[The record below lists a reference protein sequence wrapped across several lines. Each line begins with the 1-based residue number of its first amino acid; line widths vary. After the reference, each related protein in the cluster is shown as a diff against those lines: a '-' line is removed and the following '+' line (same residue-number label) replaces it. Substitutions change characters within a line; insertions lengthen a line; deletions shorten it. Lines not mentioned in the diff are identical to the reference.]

1 MNNGS
6 NIVYLHPLKRRV
18 TASVNVPGSKSYT
31 NRALILAALSN
42 GKSILYNYSDSNDSV
57 LLIKA
62 LQLLGIEIAL
72 NENQIIVLGN
82 GGNFK
87 EFTGTIDVEDA
98 GTVMRFLTAL
108 CCLIPGEIILEGS
121 PRMHQRPIKGL
132 VDALSQ
138 LGANISYL
146 GRSGY
151 PPLKIKG
158 GYLSGG
164 KVEIEASQSSQFI
177 SALLLIAPAI
187 NKDIEIGTKGEMAS
201 TPYIDMTL
209 SAIKHFGI
217 DIKQE
222 PGKYLIKKN
231 TGYSAAN
238 YSIEGDASSASYFF
252 ALAAITQSTIRV
264 NNLSSSSLQGD
275 IKIVDLLEK
284 MGCTITKGEN
294 HIEVTGSKELNCITV
309 NMKNMQDVAPTLALV
324 AAFAKGT
331 TTLSGLK
338 NLEIKETKRLTALQT
353 ELTKMGIE
361 CNTDGEQ
368 ITILGGNPH
377 GVFIHTYNDHR
388 MAMAFAIAGTRVND
402 LQIESPETVKKSFP
416 EFWNKLEE
424 IGVQLEIKKAMQNI
438 VLVGF
443 MGAGKTTI
451 GRLLAKEL
459 QLPLLETDDEIIKR
473 SGLKSVNEIFE
484 KEGESFF
491 REIEKEV
498 ISDYAKKSN
507 CIISCGGGAI
517 INPENMGFLEESGK
531 IFLLTASFETT
542 TKRIKKDSSRPL
554 FKDIEKAKELYL
566 ERLPFYKKYAD
577 EVITTDYLHPEE
589 VAESILS
596 KLRPNTTPI
605 KTCLVI
611 KGNDS
616 PSMSPAMHNA
626 AYKALGIDSEYT
638 FRPMQIKPEELAD
651 AMHNDLRSSAIHAF
665 AVTIPHKETIL
676 KYLDDIDETANQIG
690 AVNTVLNINGKL
702 KGYNTDWQG
711 AINTLLKFT
720 SLKNKKVALLGS
732 GGTARAIAYG
742 LSKQGCEIRIYSRN
756 QNTASAIAKQFG
768 CKTYTWNEREDAVK
782 ADIIINTTPIGKE
795 DDATPLS
802 GEGIH
807 EKHIIFD
814 VNYKKGN
821 TQLLNLAKSKNAII
835 INGLEMLLQ
844 QGMLQFELY
853 TGLKAPE
860 NGMRRALH
868 I

>member
-1 MNNGS
+1 MNNVS
-6 NIVYLHPLKRRV
+6 NIVYLTPLKTPV
-18 TASVNVPGSKSYT
+18 KTAINVPGSKSYT
-31 NRALILAALSN
+31 NRALILAALSK
-42 GKSILYNYSDSNDSV
+42 GKSILHNCSDSNDS
-57 LLIKA
+57 LILIKA

-72 NENQIIVLGN
+72 NGNRITVQGN

-87 EFTGTIDVEDA
+87 EFIGTIEVEDA

-108 CCLIPGEIILEGS
+108 CCLVPGEIILKGS

-146 GRSGY
+146 GESGY
-151 PPLKIKG
+151 PPIKIKG
-158 GYLSGG
+158 GDLPGG

-177 SALLLIAPAI
+177 SALLLIAPAMGS
-187 NKDIEIGTKGEMAS
+187 DIEIAIKGEIAS
-201 TPYIDMTL
+201 APYIDMTI
-209 SAIKHFGI
+209 SALKHFGI
-217 DIKQE
+217 NIKKE
-222 PGKYLIKKN
+222 SRKYLINKDI
-231 TGYSAAN
+231 GYSAAN
-238 YSIEGDASSASYFF
+238 YSMEGDASSASYFF

-275 IKIVDLLEK
+275 MKFIDLLEQ
-284 MGCTITKGEN
+284 MGCMVLKGEN
-294 HIEVTGSKELNCITV
+294 FIEVTGSKELNCITAD
-309 NMKNMQDVAPTLALV
+309 MKNMQDVAPTLAVL

-331 TTLSGLK
+331 TRLSGLK

-353 ELTKMGIE
+353 ELTKMGVE
-361 CNTDGEQ
+361 CNTNGEQ
-368 ITILGGNPH
+368 ITILGGNPQ
-377 GVFIHTYNDHR
+377 GAFIHTYNDHR
-388 MAMAFAIAGTRVND
+388 MAMAFAIAGARVKNV
-402 LQIESPETVKKSFP
+402 QIESPETVKKSFP
-416 EFWNKLEE
+416 EFWNTLEK
-424 IGVQLEIKKAMQNI
+424 IGVSLEIKKAIKNI
-438 VLVGF
+438 VLIGF
-443 MGAGKTTI
+443 MGAGKTTT
-451 GRLLAKEL
+451 GRILANRL

-484 KEGESFF
+484 KKGESFF

-498 ISDYAKKSN
+498 ISNYAKKSN

-517 INPENMGFLEESGK
+517 INTENIRLLKENGQV
-531 IFLLTASFETT
+531 ILLTSSFETT
-542 TKRIKKDSSRPL
+542 AERIKNDSSRPL
-554 FKDIEKAKELYL
+554 FRDSEKAKKLYL
-566 ERLPFYKKYAD
+566 ERLPLYKKFAD
-577 EVITTDYLHPEE
+577 EVITTDDLNPEE
-589 VAESILS
+589 VVESIVS
-596 KLRPNTTPI
+596 KPI

-616 PSMSPAMHNA
+616 SSMSPAMHNA
-626 AYKALGIDSEYT
+626 AYKAMGICSEYV
-638 FRPMQIKPEELAD
+638 FRPMRIRPEELAD
-651 AMHNDLRSSAIHAF
+651 AMYKDLRSPSIHAF

-676 KYLDDIDETANQIG
+676 KYLDEIDETAQQIG
-690 AVNTVLNINGKL
+690 AVNTVLNIHGKL

-732 GGTARAIAYG
+732 GGTARAITYG
-742 LSKQGCEIRIYSRN
+742 LSKQVCEISIYSRN
-756 QNTASAIAKQFG
+756 QNSASAIAKQFE
-768 CKTYTWNEREDAVK
+768 CKTYLWDERENAYK
-782 ADIIINTTPIGKE
+782 TDIIINTTPIGRE
-795 DDATPLS
+795 DNATPLS

-807 EKHIIFD
+807 AKHIIFD
-814 VNYKKGN
+814 MNYKKGS

-860 NGMRRALH
+860 NEMREALH